1 MYNIIMQKKYCMS
14 TEFQVG
20 ENTNTQGD
28 WGGILVMEG
37 KCNMEGREEPLVRRL
52 PWKSHGKF

>member
-1 MYNIIMQKKYCMS
+1 MS

-20 ENTNTQGD
+20 ENANTQGD
-28 WGGILVMEG
+28 WGGILVVEG